1 MVAEVLRAALCP
13 PPAGLPDHHW
23 KTLNALTACRT
34 AALGGHLYRCADC
47 GAEHFV
53 PHSCR
58 NRHCPACQKAQA
70 CQWLKKQEADL
81 LPVPYFH
88 VVFTLPHALNPLIAQ
103 NRRALYNLLFSSAGA
118 TLLEFGRQRLG
129 AQIGV
134 TAVLHTWSQTLGAH
148 CHLHCIVTG
157 GGLSRDGQ
165 SWQCASPGYLFP
177 VRALSVMFRAK
188 FRDGLKKLHA
198 NQKLA
203 FHGRLEPL
211 REEPA
216 FRRLLAEALRQ
227 KWVVFA
233 KRPFA
238 GPRQVLS
245 YLSRYTHRVA
255 IGSGRILCL
264 EREQGTVTFTYKNYK
279 DPERRKT
286 MTLSLPEFLRRF
298 CLHILPERFVK
309 IRNYGLLGNHCRKQ
323 KIEHARRLLASA
335 SPARADATADQPEAL
350 AAPIPAPVTS
360 PLLLCPQCGSAG
372 MVLIQRHQ
380 PLCVVR
386 LDSS

>member
-34 AALGGHLYRCADC
+34 AALGGHLYSCADC

-53 PHSCR
+53 PNSCR

-70 CQWLKKQEADL
+70 CHWLKKQEADL

-165 SWQCASPGYLFP
+165 SWQRASPGYLFP

-188 FRDGLKKLHA
+188 FRDGLKELHA

-264 EREQGTVTFTYKNYK
+264 EREQGTVTFTYKDYK
-279 DPERRKT
+279 DP
-286 MTLSLPEFLRRF
+286 
-298 CLHILPERFVK
+298 
-309 IRNYGLLGNHCRKQ
+309 GG
-323 KIEHARRLLASA
+323 AR
-335 SPARADATADQPEAL
+335 P
-350 AAPIPAPVTS
+350 
-360 PLLLCPQCGSAG
+360 
-372 MVLIQRHQ
+372 
-380 PLCVVR
+380 
-386 LDSS
+386 